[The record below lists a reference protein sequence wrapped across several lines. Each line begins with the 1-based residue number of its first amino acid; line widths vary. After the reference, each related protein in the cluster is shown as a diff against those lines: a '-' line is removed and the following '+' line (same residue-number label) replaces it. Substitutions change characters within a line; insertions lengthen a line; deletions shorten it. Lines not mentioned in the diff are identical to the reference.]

1 MRGLR
6 VGLRSKAQV
15 NGRDDKRLSFYKKIE
30 IKLLLLCYLLGPL
43 TKQVQQNMKF
53 YDKCY
58 G

>member
-15 NGRDDKRLSFYKKIE
+15 NGGDDKRLSFYKKIE